1 MNSYNEKY
9 CPDELLDVP
18 RVQGSGRNMP
28 ALYDIA
34 AKVAGM
40 GVWAEFGVG
49 IGTSAGHL
57 LGRLAA
63 KGVLYL
69 FDSWRGIP
77 DDWVLGK
84 NHVAPKGSW
93 CFTKP
98 KISDPR
104 AVFVDGWYRDTL
116 PFAFKDQLALVNID
130 CDVYSSAREVLFGAS
145 DYIGPGTALV
155 FDELLGYENYRD
167 HEYRAL
173 CEWRNATGRNVRWLG
188 KEKFGAVGVVQ

>member
-1 MNSYNEKY
+1 MNSYDEKH

-18 RVQGSGRNMP
+18 RVEGCGRNMR

-34 AKVAGM
+34 AKVAGS
-40 GVWAEFGVG
+40 GIWAEFGVG

-77 DDWVLGK
+77 DDWKLGK
-84 NHVAPKGSW
+84 DHVMPKGSW
-93 CFTKP
+93 RFQKP
-98 KISDPR
+98 KITDSR
-104 AVFVDGWYRDTL
+104 AVFIDGWYRDTL
-116 PFAFKDQLALVNID
+116 PFAFTERLALLNID
-130 CDVYSSAREVLFGAS
+130 CDVYSSAREVLFGAN
-145 DYIGPGTALV
+145 DYIEPGTVLI
-155 FDELLGYENYRD
+155 FDEILGYENYRE

-173 CEWRNATGRNVRWLG
+173 CEWRSATGRAVRWLA
-188 KEKFGAVGVVQ
+188 KEQFGAVGVVQ